1 MVNEAGAAVVAPR
14 PECECDVVMKGG
26 ITSGVLYPTALYAI
40 GQRYRIRGVGGASAG
55 AIGAA
60 LGAAAEYGRAGG
72 GPLALAAGQSRGQEG
87 RPLGEP
93 DPRQQGGGPPSRR
106 PG

>member
-1 MVNEAGAAVVAPR
+1 MVNEAGAAVAAPW
-14 PECECDVVMKGG
+14 PERECDVVMKGG

-60 LGAAAEYGRAGG
+60 LGAAAEYGRPGVASNVCARC
-72 GPLALAAGQSRGQEG
+72 PMSSVRASWRHCSSL
-87 RPLGEP
+87 
-93 DPRQQGGGPPSRR
+93 SRR
-106 PG
+106 RVSCFR